1 MSSPVTETRALAA
14 AEAAVGLLPAATPL
28 AVGSPTDQPV
38 VLSGQA
44 IRARFTGTAQ
54 GEIVVVVG
62 ADLVAA
68 LASSPLGALDLGQA
82 VRPALEA
89 AAATLG
95 PVVVDPGTEGDPGA
109 AMRSILAAGGILV
122 PLTDQGEV
130 RALVALA
137 IELQIGGTGDAPP
150 AAGSDA
156 LAGGGGGAGGGGA
169 APGGGGGAAPGGG
182 GGAAPSGG
190 GRHASGPAVVGGQ
203 PVPAGFAPL
212 TPGPRGTPVVRGGLE
227 LLHDIEMEIT
237 AELGR
242 TRMRVRELLGMA
254 PGAVVELDRVA
265 GGPTDLLVNGRLI
278 ARGEVVVIDE
288 NFGIRISEIVP

>member
-1 MSSPVTETRALAA
+1 MNSTVTDARALAA
-14 AEAAVGLLPAATPL
+14 ADAAVVLLPAATPL
-28 AVGSPTDQPV
+28 AMGAPTDQPV
-38 VLSGQA
+38 ELSGHA
-44 IRARFTGTAQ
+44 ISARFTGTAQ

-95 PVVVDPGTEGDPGA
+95 PVVVDPGTESEPAA
-109 AMRSILAAGGILV
+109 AMQRVLDAGGTLV
-122 PLTDQGEV
+122 PLTDEGEV

-137 IELQIGGTGDAPP
+137 VEVQIGGTGDASP
-150 AAGSDA
+150 AGS
-156 LAGGGGGAGGGGA
+156 GGA
-169 APGGGGGAAPGGG
+169 AGAGDGAA
-182 GGAAPSGG
+182 ARGG
-190 GRHASGPAVVGGQ
+190 GRHSTEPAMIAGQ

-227 LLHDIEMEIT
+227 LLHDVEMEIT

-242 TRMRVRELLGMA
+242 TRLSVRELLAMT

-288 NFGIRISEIVP
+288 NFGIRITEIVP